1 MKNPFNS
8 LITLTL
14 KTFDYF
20 PTSLLHQYIICK
32 YVKVSF
38 NRNKTINWNPMN
50 VKCVLIVHDLNRCNA
65 VGRVNSAELD
75 SPRLESTRM
84 TGFG

>member
-1 MKNPFNS
+1 M
-8 LITLTL
+8 
-14 KTFDYF
+14 
-20 PTSLLHQYIICK
+20 
-32 YVKVSF
+32 F